1 MTDGR
6 HPPTLRI
13 VRCGLVSMG
22 VDCRITA
29 SSGAYATK
37 LRVYYLLKDVLKSQI
52 RNTLKRKAYE
62 DLGIPMR
69 EVSSTVTSNTEQAPQ
84 PAPAPLSVINRQ
96 IALGHNAEVTLN
108 MLNASEI
115 DDADG
120 LSGGVKLEFDP
131 NEDAAT

>member
-1 MTDGR
+1 MTSSSAKVDDIFREAGTAFNKLSEMTMSLQAAEDSLSDEVWS
-6 HPPTLRI
+6 PEDLETLR
-13 VRCGLVSMG
+13 
-22 VDCRITA
+22 
-29 SSGAYATK
+29 SSVHRFAVELNKISQHIKKRTI
-37 LRVYYLLKDVLKSQI
+37 SQI

-69 EVSSTVTSNTEQAPQ
+69 
-84 PAPAPLSVINRQ
+84 
-96 IALGHNAEVTLN
+96 EVTLN

>member
-37 LRVYYLLKDVLKSQI
+37 LRVYYLLKDVLKFLSATAI
-52 RNTLKRKAYE
+52 LH
-62 DLGIPMR
+62 L
-69 EVSSTVTSNTEQAPQ
+69 S
-84 PAPAPLSVINRQ
+84 SVIVFLLMADAIFVGTVNDVRCVC
-96 IALGHNAEVTLN
+96 LYVTYKIHV
-108 MLNASEI
+108 S
-115 DDADG
+115 
-120 LSGGVKLEFDP
+120 LS
-131 NEDAAT
+131 